1 MGISLVSSVRFNH
14 QQLPPVW
21 RDVVFGYREMSPSEV
36 AQYGRLSGHH
46 RTGTEFT
53 TFTAEPA
60 RSVISCLALTFNYF
74 SSQVSASAHQTIRG
88 RRGRADLQEDQRPPG
103 TVRLRRHRELH
114 RSRSQ
119 PASGGHQCTSTQGS
133 GEARR
138 GGGESQVRLMLSGDE
153 SEGPLAEDLSAG

>member
-60 RSVISCLALTFNYF
+60 EV
-74 SSQVSASAHQTIRG
+74 
-88 RRGRADLQEDQRPPG
+88 QEGNP
-103 TVRLRRHRELH
+103 H
-114 RSRSQ
+114 
-119 PASGGHQCTSTQGS
+119 GS
-133 GEARR
+133 GKIN
-138 GGGESQVRLMLSGDE
+138 GLCSICF
-153 SEGPLAEDLSAG
+153 

>member
-1 MGISLVSSVRFNH
+1 MSSSATARCLLARWLSTAVCLATTALGQSSPPSLPS
-14 QQLPPVW
+14 PP
-21 RDVVFGYREMSPSEV
+21 GPPY
-36 AQYGRLSGHH
+36 
-46 RTGTEFT
+46 
-53 TFTAEPA
+53 PA
-60 RSVISCLALTFNYF
+60 RPALTFHYF

-119 PASGGHQCTSTQGS
+119 PASGGHQCTSSQGS

-138 GGGESQVRLMLSGDE
+138 GGGESQVRLMFSGDE